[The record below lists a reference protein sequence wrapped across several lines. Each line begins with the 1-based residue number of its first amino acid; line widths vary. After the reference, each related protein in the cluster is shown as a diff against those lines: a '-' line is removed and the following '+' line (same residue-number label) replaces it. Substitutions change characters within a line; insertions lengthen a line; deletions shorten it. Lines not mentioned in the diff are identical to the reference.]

1 MIIDV
6 RARSL
11 DAGAVLTDALGRPV
25 SAGEGLTA
33 KPGGTIVA
41 AWRQLDQY
49 FDDGVWSAPRWA
61 EHLDDPLRLH
71 PFAASP
77 SGDRRAILHLA
88 VRLHPLDRNL
98 EHAEWAGIG
107 HRIAEAA
114 GVSVPGE
121 EAGCRWIAVQAQ
133 PGRLDV
139 IANLIHS
146 DGTWTTPPRR
156 LAHLLDTEARR
167 MEADFA
173 LHPRDQHPGP
183 ATEPA
188 AAILARLAA
197 EQDGPMAGVRR
208 LIEHAAWQTAA
219 LPGAEAAQAGQDLTW
234 AARRLLHLQQDL
246 AAIATRLPPTPSPPA
261 ATAPVP
267 VPAPAAARAVTR

>member
-6 RARSL
+6 RARGL
-11 DAGAVLTDALGRPV
+11 GAGAVLSDALGRKV
-25 SAGEGLTA
+25 GEDEQLA
-33 KPGGTIVA
+33 AEPGGTIVA

-77 SGDRRAILHLA
+77 SGDRRAILHLV
-88 VRLHPLDRNL
+88 VRLHPLDRVL

-107 HRIAEAA
+107 HRLAQVA

-121 EAGCRWIAVQAQ
+121 EGGCRWIAVQAQ

-139 IANLIHS
+139 IANLIRT
-146 DGTWTTPPRR
+146 DGTWTNPPRR
-156 LAHLLDTEARR
+156 LAQLLDSEARR

-173 LHPRDQHPGP
+173 LHPRDQHLGHS
-183 ATEPA
+183 TEPVA
-188 AAILARLAA
+188 VILARLAG

-246 AAIATRLPPTPSPPA
+246 AAIATRLPPTPAPSL
-261 ATAPVP
+261 ATTPVP
-267 VPAPAAARAVTR
+267 LPAPATAHAVTR